1 MKKLVVY
8 TLLGCLMIGNSYSSS
23 WGHSLQQ
30 TSMDILVTAN
40 RTKWQC
46 ENVGREVRDLRRE
59 ITEVKQDVFKLDRLE
74 QKITGLKQE
83 ITGMKQEMTKL
94 SDMLIRFLEMQQNK
108 ENK

>member
-23 WGHSLQQ
+23 WGRSLQQ
-30 TSMDILVTAN
+30 TSVDMLVTAN
-40 RTKWQC
+40 ITKWQC
-46 ENVGREVRDLRRE
+46 ENVGCEVRDLRQE

-74 QKITGLKQE
+74 QKIAGVKQE
-83 ITGMKQEMTKL
+83 ITEMKQEMTKL
-94 SDMLIRFLEMQQNK
+94 SEMLAKFLEMQQNK